1 MAIFGGEYYEL
12 NMEKY
17 SARPI
22 TLSHDGIL
30 TNVFCVCKW
39 WEAVDADRGVARV
52 NRATHA
58 RAVAH
63 TLLFNFLFR
72 SNCDHHQSPTRSS
85 HYMCFGG
92 PVLQFL
98 PWITYMYGL
107 ASCFFFLN
115 IFLYVE
121 FLAGN
126 LLAN

>member
-1 MAIFGGEYYEL
+1 
-12 NMEKY
+12 
-17 SARPI
+17 
-22 TLSHDGIL
+22 
-30 TNVFCVCKW
+30 
-39 WEAVDADRGVARV
+39 
-52 NRATHA
+52 
-58 RAVAH
+58 
-63 TLLFNFLFR
+63 
-72 SNCDHHQSPTRSS
+72 
-85 HYMCFGG
+85 MCFGG